1 MRVEGSWN
9 SMKSM
14 KKEMTGYDLSKA
26 HEVNLK
32 ILKEIDRICR
42 KYKIQYMLDAGTL
55 LGAVRH
61 QGFSPWDD
69 DADIAFTRKN
79 YEAFMK
85 VVRRELP
92 DTMELLMPWDFQKGR
107 AFFDFT
113 ARIYYKN
120 SRIHEDSPETQ
131 YYEEKMN
138 HLWVDLFTIDVLP
151 QNKGNATVTLLLH
164 KIVYGM
170 AMAHR
175 YQLDFSKYRV
185 FHKLAVGGLSL
196 TGRLIPMRFLFRMQR
211 MVALKD
217 RKCRSNLRYYSNYQP
232 DFLYVTLQKE
242 WCDQVEDMVFCDTKL
257 MVPKHWHEV
266 LTWIYGDYMKLPPK
280 EQRVPGHST
289 TQIQV
294 YDEEV

>member
-1 MRVEGSWN
+1 ME
-9 SMKSM
+9 
-14 KKEMTGYDLSKA
+14 YDLTKA
-26 HEVNLK
+26 HQASLK

-61 QGFSPWDD
+61 QGFIPWDD
-69 DADIAFTRKN
+69 DADIVFTRRN

-92 DTMELLMPWDFQKGR
+92 DTMELLMPWDFQKGK

-120 SRIHEDSPETQ
+120 SRIHEPSRETR

-151 QNKGNATVTLLLH
+151 QNKLCSMLTLLLH
-164 KIVYGM
+164 KTVYGM
-170 AMAHR
+170 AMGHR
-175 YQLDFSKYRV
+175 YHLDFGKYSL
-185 FHKLAVGGLSL
+185 FHKLAVGGLSTL
-196 TGRLIPMRFLFRMQR
+196 GRLIPMKFLFYLQR

-217 RKCRSNLRYYSNYQP
+217 RRCKSSLRYYSNYQP
-232 DFLYVTLQKE
+232 DYLYVTLQKE
-242 WCDQVEDMVFCDTKL
+242 WCSQVEDMAFCDTKL
-257 MVPKHWHEV
+257 MVPSHWHEV
-266 LTWIYGDYMKLPPK
+266 LTWIYGDYMKMPPEEK
-280 EQRVPGHST
+280 RVPSHST
-289 TQIQV
+289 ARIQV
-294 YDEEV
+294 FDE